1 MAEHSSIFIKSKY
14 LKIIDGHRSMKLL
27 FDARKWEI
35 VSNPKK
41 RKRRRD
47 NDIQILALMA
57 RLCVTNP
64 YKY

>member
-1 MAEHSSIFIKSKY
+1 
-14 LKIIDGHRSMKLL
+14 MKLL

>member
-1 MAEHSSIFIKSKY
+1 
-14 LKIIDGHRSMKLL
+14 MKLL
-27 FDARKWEI
+27 FDARKWKI

-47 NDIQILALMA
+47 NDIQIPALMA